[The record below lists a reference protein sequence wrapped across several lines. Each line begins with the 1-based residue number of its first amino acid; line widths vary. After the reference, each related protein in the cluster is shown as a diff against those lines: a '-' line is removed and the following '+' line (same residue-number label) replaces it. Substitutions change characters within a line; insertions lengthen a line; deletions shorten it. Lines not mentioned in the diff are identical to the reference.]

1 MLANNINT
9 TKYDFINQR
18 ALWQI
23 FYKNALKESRA
34 LHKLMASKPLS
45 IKEIERYSANYTPII
60 SPASSAPA
68 DFRIT
73 MSNEL
78 KTGLLGMDTRGL
90 TILSKMYAS
99 SNTKVNASISNKMLI
114 DFIKNDVAN
123 NMISTTKR
131 NAEGQNYILLQKN
144 TDNKYLKEAWKV
156 FPKEL
161 LEEIEAGDFY
171 VREDWLLSLFGVPS
185 GSLNDL
191 KVVKGMTSVGGKR
204 LIAISEYFMKN
215 IARIVKRQIIML
227 IPKVLVG
234 NISSNIAFSV
244 MNGADP
250 LTTLKLQIA
259 NGKAIRDY
267 IDTKKSLNRILFKER
282 IGTATTEESKSK
294 NWHISKLESNIVHP
308 LMEKGMY
315 QSIVEDINPEELES
329 IGKVQK
335 MLKSSKI
342 VKHIPKFIK
351 NIAKHLYMAEG
362 TPIYDFMFQ
371 LTQYS
376 DFVAR
381 ATEYQLKMRKA
392 PTRYK
397 NGVQT
402 SEYTAF
408 EEKLSIHILN
418 AFINYDKPQ
427 SKAEQYLNDI
437 GLMMFTKFAKR
448 IQPIVNGSALNNP
461 IGVLMFL
468 IGQYSIMD
476 TEDIMEQNVFSKHW
490 SALFHNPVDNFIDA
504 ITPMPVQ
511 YYFGMKSMW

>member
-1 MLANNINT
+1 
-9 TKYDFINQR
+9 
-18 ALWQI
+18 
-23 FYKNALKESRA
+23 
-34 LHKLMASKPLS
+34 
-45 IKEIERYSANYTPII
+45 
-60 SPASSAPA
+60 
-68 DFRIT
+68 

-78 KTGLLGMDTRGL
+78 KTSLLGMDTRGL

-144 TDNKYLKEAWKV
+144 TSNKYLKEAWNV
-156 FPKEL
+156 IPKEL

-215 IARIVKRQIIML
+215 IARIVKRHIIML

-234 NISSNIAFSV
+234 NISSNMAFST

-250 LTTLKLQIA
+250 ITVFKLQVA

-282 IGTATTEESKSK
+282 IGTATVEESKSK
-294 NWHISKLESNIVHP
+294 NWHISKLESNMVHP

-351 NIAKHLYMAEG
+351 NISKHLYMAEG

-371 LTQYS
+371 ITQYS

-402 SEYTAF
+402 PEYTAF
-408 EEKLSIHILN
+408 EEKLSIHVLN